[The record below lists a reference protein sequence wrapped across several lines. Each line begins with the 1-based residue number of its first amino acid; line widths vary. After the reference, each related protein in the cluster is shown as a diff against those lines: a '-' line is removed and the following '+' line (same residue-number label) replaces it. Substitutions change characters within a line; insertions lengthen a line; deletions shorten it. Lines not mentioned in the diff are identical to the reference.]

1 MTTTQEFLAASAGPA
16 RWPSPPEQWSY
27 SSLREAE
34 ECPRRWSLSRATY
47 PAVWDRS
54 GYPQRPVVASL
65 VGEVVHS
72 ALERV
77 LRALHAEGC
86 DSRVGTAA
94 VSILRQLG
102 GYSVL
107 VRVAIE
113 EQLRRLE
120 PNPRMAPRIE
130 TLRAVLNKHVPEIRQ
145 RVQSIV
151 TRMPL
156 APSGR
161 ALEGQAGGGRGPL
174 GPGSYPE
181 IELRAPQLRFF
192 GRVDLLSVGTGQ
204 VTITDYK
211 TGQPD
216 PQHVDQLRIY
226 ALLWHHDDELNPWRV
241 PAASL
246 VIVYSAHDEFLDGPD
261 AVELDDL
268 ATTLDARIESA
279 QSQILLRPPP
289 ARPAPD
295 VCRYCSVRHMCEE
308 YWAGLAPP
316 VAGDV
321 GADRVFVDCEGTITG
336 RNGPRSWM
344 LTLKPTSF
352 EVLLRTPTE
361 TPGFDAGDRV
371 RLLGLIYGADDDCE
385 RTVATVTQASEVFV
399 LTER

>member
-1 MTTTQEFLAASAGPA
+1 VTTTEDFIAASAGRA
-16 RWPSPPEQWSY
+16 RWPTPPENWSY

-34 ECPRRWSLSRATY
+34 ECPRRWSLSRASY
-47 PAVWDRS
+47 PAVWDQS
-54 GYPQRPVVASL
+54 GYPQRPVVAAL

-77 LRALHAEGC
+77 LRALDAEGC
-86 DSRVGTAA
+86 DSRSDTGA
-94 VSILRQLG
+94 VSVLRNLG
-102 GYSVL
+102 GYSAL
-107 VRVAIE
+107 VRDAIE

-120 PNPRMAPRIE
+120 LNPRMAPRIE
-130 TLRAVLNKHVPEIRQ
+130 SLRAVLNQRVPDIRQ

-156 APSGR
+156 GPSGPR
-161 ALEGQAGGGRGPL
+161 PEGETGGGRGPL

-181 IELRAPQLRFF
+181 IELRAPRLRFF
-192 GRVDLLSVGTGQ
+192 GRVDLLSVDTDH

-216 PQHVDQLRIY
+216 QHHADQLRIY
-226 ALLWHHDDELNPWRV
+226 ALLWYHDEDLNPTGV

-246 VIVYSAHDEFLDGPD
+246 SIVYAAHDEHLDAPD

-268 ATTLDARIESA
+268 ATTLDDRIEVA
-279 QSQILLRPPP
+279 ESQLRLRPPP

-295 VCRYCSVRHMCEE
+295 VCRYCSVRHMCED
-308 YWAGLAPP
+308 YWAGVGPP
-316 VAGDV
+316 AVGDAGTDP
-321 GADRVFVDCEGTITG
+321 VFVDCEGTITG

-344 LTLKPTSF
+344 LSLDPTRF

-361 TPGFDAGDRV
+361 TPGFEAGDRI
-371 RLLGLIYGADDDCE
+371 RMLGVVYGTDDDAE
-385 RTVATVTQASEVFV
+385 RTVATITQASEVFV
-399 LTER
+399 LTE